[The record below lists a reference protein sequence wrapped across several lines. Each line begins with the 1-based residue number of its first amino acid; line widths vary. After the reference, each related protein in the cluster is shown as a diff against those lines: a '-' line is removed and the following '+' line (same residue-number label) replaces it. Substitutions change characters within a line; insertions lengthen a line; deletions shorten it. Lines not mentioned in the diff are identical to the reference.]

1 MKKIY
6 SILLLA
12 FIATVFSC
20 SDDSLDPL
28 KTKEVKKGKL
38 LALRG
43 TQLDNLYNEGVNG
56 AEFYPRV
63 ISGEETFDFDA
74 EYLSDDPTSLE
85 SFDIYA
91 IKKTQSGDDVTTQRI
106 HLLNVPFSQFKKTAD
121 YTGPWV
127 SVSIKLVDIFKA
139 IGITDFS
146 DPDVV
151 DELLTVYQP
160 GIDIESDLNLSDG
173 SVLPSSEIIAQGL
186 FESDQF
192 YPAMRLVYSSVE
204 FCPYEGATSWGGV
217 TFRALEIY
225 DDGTVSDFY
234 PVTLEATGDNEYT
247 IHGLGIDHPEDIVVA
262 FTPAETTP
270 HDQEITFVSTEVQ
283 GITITAKK
291 SGGSYDQCD
300 KVFSLQVTTTDA
312 DDNETVTVYQFDKPS

>member
-1 MKKIY
+1 
-6 SILLLA
+6 
-12 FIATVFSC
+12 
-20 SDDSLDPL
+20 L

-43 TQLDNLYNEGVNG
+43 TQLDNLYNQVVNG
-56 AEFYPRV
+56 AEFFPRV

-74 EYLSDDPTSLE
+74 EYLSDDPKSLE

-91 IKKTQSGDDVTTQRI
+91 VKKTPVGDDVKTDRI
-106 HLLNVPFSQFKKTAD
+106 HLLNVPFSQFKTTSD
-121 YTGPWV
+121 YKGPWV

-139 IGITDFS
+139 IGITDYS

-151 DELLTVYQP
+151 DELLSVYQP

-173 SVLPSSEIIAQGL
+173 TILPSSEIIAQGL

-204 FCPYEGATSWGGV
+204 FCPYEGPTSWDGV
-217 TFRALEIY
+217 TFRTLEIN

-234 PVTLEATGDNEYT
+234 DVTLEATGDNEYT
-247 IHGLGIDHPEDIVVA
+247 IHGLGIDTPEDIVVA

-270 HDQEITFVSTEVQ
+270 HDQEITFVSTKVQ
-283 GITITAKK
+283 DITITAEK
-291 SGGSYDQCD
+291 SGGTYDQCD
-300 KVFSLQVTTTDA
+300 KIFSLEVTTTD
-312 DDNETVTVYQFDKPS
+312 DEGNETLTVYQFDKPS